1 MIQLWFQWPTHYLC
15 TELNIAQPPILLQL
29 FYSSLAAQSTNC
41 TKKLECLMIQQLS
54 ALNSSRKR
62 MWKCKVENE
71 CINATLKRL
80 CKRKVE
86 RYRVIIKCNWKRFW
100 KCPIFTEKIFF
111 TFVHI
116 LEKRFCSNLCH
127 LTIVGFWQKM
137 IWQKLPLSL
146 SFSRLKMNILTRARK
161 SFWN

>member
-1 MIQLWFQWPTHYLC
+1 MSKYWK
-15 TELNIAQPPILLQL
+15 
-29 FYSSLAAQSTNC
+29 TNYVNASWKRMC
-41 TKKLECLMIQQLS
+41 NRKVENACVNTSWKHMCKCKVENECV
-54 ALNSSRKR
+54 NSSRKR

-137 IWQKLPLSL
+137 IWQKLSLFL
-146 SFSRLKMNILTRARK
+146 SFFTLFLAKKWT
-161 SFWN
+161 FWLEQEKVFEIKLSA